1 MSDATTSNDPQIY
14 DSVADKYDNVL
25 AAPGTKIIY
34 WMLDRFFSTSF
45 SNDLKGFSVLELACG
60 TGDCARKAQVLGATK
75 LVGVDVSS
83 EMINIAHEIEK
94 GMGVTGIDY
103 YVADC
108 SKPIE
113 ALKGEEGTFDLVLG
127 NWLLNYA
134 TSFDEIVGMWS
145 NIALYLKPGGK
156 FIGAFTGFNPNA
168 KGLTTGKY
176 GARGKVTEHIADG
189 KGVRV
194 GLTFAT
200 EPPVEFDVFI
210 LEKQMYIDA
219 AEKVGLGE
227 IDFQAP
233 SFECLP
239 AGESKEFWNDEME
252 SPSNIM
258 FVVTRPQ

>member
-1 MSDATTSNDPQIY
+1 MSAAITSFDKQIY
-14 DSVADKYDNVL
+14 DTVADKYDNVL

-34 WMLDRFFSTSF
+34 WMLDRFLSTSF
-45 SNDLKGFSVLELACG
+45 SNNLKGFSVLELACG
-60 TGDCARKAQVLGATK
+60 TGDCARKAQELGATK

-83 EMINIAHEIEK
+83 EMINIACEIEK
-94 GMGVTGIDY
+94 EMGVTGIDY

-108 SKPIE
+108 SKPIDV
-113 ALKGEEGTFDLVLG
+113 LKGQEGSFDLVLG

-156 FIGAFTGFNPNA
+156 FIGAFTGFDSSA
-168 KGLTTGKY
+168 RGLVTGKY
-176 GARGKVTEHIADG
+176 GARGKVTERIAEG

-219 AEKVGLGE
+219 AQKAGLGD
-227 IDFQAP
+227 IDFQGP
-233 SFECLP
+233 SFECVP
-239 AGESKEFWNDEME
+239 AGESKEFWTDEME

-258 FVVTRPQ
+258 FVVTKP

>member
-1 MSDATTSNDPQIY
+1 MSAAITTKDPQIY
-14 DSVADKYDNVL
+14 DTVADKYDSVL

-34 WMLDRFFSTSF
+34 WMLDRFFQTEYD
-45 SNDLKGFSVLELACG
+45 NKLTGLSVLELACG
-60 TGDCARKAQVLGATK
+60 TGDCSRKAQELGATT

-94 GMGVTGIDY
+94 GMGVTGIEY

-108 SKPIE
+108 SKPID
-113 ALKGEEGTFDLVLG
+113 ALKGQEGKFDLVLG

-134 TSFDEIVGMWS
+134 TSFEEIVGMWS

-156 FIGAFTGFNPNA
+156 FIGAFTGFDANA
-168 KGLTTGKY
+168 RGLETGKY
-176 GARGKVTEHIADG
+176 GARGKITERIANG
-189 KGVRV
+189 KGVRL

-210 LEKQMYIDA
+210 LEKQMYVDA
-219 AEKVGLGE
+219 AEKAGFEGV
-227 IDFQAP
+227 DFQEP
-233 SFECLP
+233 SFDCLP
-239 AGESKEFWNDEME
+239 AGESKEFWIDEME

-258 FVVTRPQ
+258 FAVTKPM